1 MLTSASMFK
10 KSISVAA
17 AAFVLSACSN
27 NWVQLS
33 PDGRQVVVAT
43 AAQVSNCTRV
53 GTASVNALDNIAFVQ
68 RGAAR
73 LQEELE
79 TLARNE
85 AAVLG
90 GNRVTPE
97 STITDGRQ
105 SFGVYRC

>member
-1 MLTSASMFK
+1 MLTITSMFK
-10 KSISVAA
+10 KSVAA
-17 AAFVLSACSN
+17 TAVIVLSACSSS
-27 NWVQLS
+27 WVQLS
-33 PDGRQVVVAT
+33 PEGRQVIVAT
-43 AAQVSNCTRV
+43 AAQVASCARV
-53 GTASVNALDNIAFVQ
+53 GTANVNALDNIAFVQ
-68 RGAAR
+68 RGAAK

-79 TLARNE
+79 MLARNE